1 MFLKKITL
9 GSNGIIL
16 CFLILLSVPATSKV
30 FAHDT
35 THVKILHPTVV
46 TDPSKGVKEYTKW
59 VEFPSAKEPIR
70 KITLLVKFAC
80 PDSMRCADW
89 DYSDR
94 IVLKRKGGKNK
105 AALDYTIAHMLTP
118 YGGAFSKTWSFQ
130 WQVDV
135 TDFSLLLRDS
145 VEISYIHSGYEENK
159 DRGWKILLDFEIV
172 KASPAAEPIA
182 IHKVYNDNYQ
192 YGNAAKN
199 IEEALVPYR
208 FTANT
213 KTTQARLYVL
223 QTGHGMDNAG
233 CGEFCSKYR
242 EIWWNNQMI
251 SKQDMWKKCGDNP
264 LYPQA
269 GTWVYN
275 RANWCPGYLN
285 QPEILNRSVLQG
297 KENVFDINMQQYV
310 TKDANVNENIFAYI
324 IEYKSPA
331 VKNDVSLENIAVPS
345 LTQIYSRI
353 NPACMS
359 PVIAIKNNGA
369 ATLTS
374 CVIKYGTA
382 GLGMQEF
389 LWNGKLDFNQS
400 QEIVLPGNMQ
410 SKQGMNLFVVE
421 LQKPNGKKDEYVAD
435 NKQVSSFE
443 AVPVHGKKM
452 IVRLRTNNKPGDN
465 SYAIRNNLGQVVFE
479 RRPGSLQKDSL
490 YNDTVSLAP
499 GCYQFELV
507 DTSGNGLEFW
517 AASRDGWGSCKLLNG
532 DGEMIKDFESDFGSS
547 LQYNFQ
553 VAEDEAQWSPI
564 VVKASLAAFPTQ
576 TRGKVSLDY
585 FSNKLQNPVVQIIAD
600 GGNNEV
606 VEEHKYYNMKQA
618 VLNYDL
624 SYRPAQRYYLKV
636 FVDGQ
641 LIFTK
646 RIRVGAR

>member
-1 MFLKKITL
+1 MFLKKKAPHNC
-9 GSNGIIL
+9 GSIL
-16 CFLILLSVPATSKV
+16 CFLMLLSVCITSNV
-30 FAHDT
+30 FANDT
-35 THVKILHPTVV
+35 THVKILHPAVV

-59 VEFPSAKEPIR
+59 VEFPSPKEPIR
-70 KITLLVKFAC
+70 KITLFVKFAC

-94 IVLKRKGGKNK
+94 IVLKGKDGNNN

-172 KASPAAEPIA
+172 KARPAAEPIA

-192 YGNAAKN
+192 YGNTAKN

-208 FTANT
+208 FIANA
-213 KTTQARLYVL
+213 KTTQARLYLL

-242 EIWWNNQMI
+242 EIWWNNQLI
-251 SKQDMWKKCGDNP
+251 SKQDIWKKCGDNP

-310 TKDANVNENIFAYI
+310 TNDANVNENIFAYI

-331 VKNDVSLENIAVPS
+331 AKNDVSLENIAVPS
-345 LTQIYSRI
+345 LTQVYSRI
-353 NPACMS
+353 NPTCMN
-359 PVIAIKNNGA
+359 PVVTIKNNGA
-369 ATLTS
+369 ATLKS

-382 GLGMQEF
+382 GLGMLEF
-389 LWNGKLDFNQS
+389 LWKGKLEFNHL
-400 QEIVLPGNMQ
+400 QEITLPGNVQ
-410 SKQGMNLFVVE
+410 SKTGINQFVVE
-421 LQKPNGKKDEYVAD
+421 LQNPNGKKDEYVAD

-443 AVPVHGKKM
+443 AVPLHGKKM
-452 IVRLRTNNKPGDN
+452 IVRLRTNNKSEDN
-465 SYAIRNNLGQVVFE
+465 AYAIRNNLGQVVFE
-479 RRPGSLQKDSL
+479 RRLGSLQKDSV

-517 AASRDGWGSCKLLNG
+517 AATRDGWGNCKLLNG
-532 DGEMIKDFESDFGSS
+532 NGEMIKDFESDFGSS

-553 VAEDEAQWSPI
+553 VTEDETQWSP
-564 VVKASLAAFPTQ
+564 VVSTASLAAFPTQ
-576 TRGKVSLDY
+576 TRGKVSLDF
-585 FSNKLQNPVVQIIAD
+585 FSNKPQNPVVQIIAD
-600 GGNNEV
+600 GGDNEV
-606 VEEHKYYNMKQA
+606 VEEHKYFNMKQA
-618 VLNYDL
+618 VFNYDL